1 MNATESGQINE
12 AMRNVDP
19 GEAEAFD
26 RMASRWWDP
35 EGDSRPLHDING
47 PRVDWIRGQAP
58 VDGRR
63 LADIGCGG
71 GLLSEAMAKAG
82 ARVTAID
89 VAEKALTV
97 ARLHQVESGLA
108 DTDREIDY
116 RQSTAEQLAE
126 AEPEAFDR
134 VCCLEMLEH
143 VPDPASVV
151 EACMK
156 LVRPG
161 GWLFFSTIN
170 RSPLAWGGAIVGA
183 EYVLRL
189 LPRGTHRY
197 DRLLRPSELAG
208 WVRDAG
214 GRVERIVGM
223 RYNPF
228 SRTVTIGGRPR
239 INYLFSA
246 RRPDPE
252 AE

>member
-1 MNATESGQINE
+1 MNEPMLNL
-12 AMRNVDP
+12 DP

-26 RMASRWWDP
+26 RLASRWWDP
-35 EGDSRPLHDING
+35 QGDSRPLHDLNG
-47 PRVDWIRGQAP
+47 PRVEWICSQVRVA
-58 VDGRR
+58 DTR

-89 VAEKALTV
+89 MAEKALTV

-108 DTDREIDY
+108 GSDREIDY
-116 RQSTAEQLAE
+116 RQQTAEQLAE
-126 AEPEAFDR
+126 DQPGSFDV

-143 VPDPASVV
+143 VPEPASVV
-151 EACMK
+151 RACMQ

-170 RSPLAWGGAIVGA
+170 RSPLSWGAAIVGA
-183 EYVLRL
+183 EYVLGL

-197 DRLLRPSELAG
+197 DRLIRPSELGG
-208 WVRDAG
+208 WVRDSG
-214 GRVERIVGM
+214 GRVCRIDGV

-228 SRTVTIGGRPR
+228 SRTVTIGGSPS

-246 RRPDPE
+246 RRPDSE